1 MSLLT
6 PKDMSSN
13 CLSSIMGETGLVLS
27 SAGKKYSSEWLSSAF
42 STVISG
48 DNGACGGGGVGDLG
62 DGGAV
67 VAAGVGGNFSMVL
80 LRTTALG

>member
-1 MSLLT
+1 M
-6 PKDMSSN
+6 D
-13 CLSSIMGETGLVLS
+13 ETGLMLS
-27 SAGKKYSSEWLSSAF
+27 SAGKKYSSEWLISAF